1 MNRLSLPCQVP
12 SVAVCC
18 RLLWT
23 SSLRRDGVGDLIAC
37 KYRTVPIFSGGGR
50 LPCLKKYGI
59 GEHVPPLPVWP
70 AHESRV
76 DLRDVNFTDQIV
88 WVSTAEELARHRSG
102 LLLL

>member
-1 MNRLSLPCQVP
+1 M
-12 SVAVCC
+12 
-18 RLLWT
+18 
-23 SSLRRDGVGDLIAC
+23 
-37 KYRTVPIFSGGGR
+37 
-50 LPCLKKYGI
+50 PCLKKYGI